1 MLADITQA
9 VLARDD
15 VARYLRGG
23 HGQTELEA
31 RERIHAYLDE
41 LRTTPAYSALRV

>member
-1 MLADITQA
+1 MLDDITQA
-9 VLARDD
+9 VLARQD

-23 HGQTELEA
+23 HGQSELQA

-41 LRTTPAYSALRV
+41 LRTTQRYPI